1 MNMPAGN
8 KTRRPRRRLAAA
20 GVLGVLAASASA
32 NAEMQHE
39 FLFFPSVEG
48 FETFSES
55 DAAVEDSFTRAALDM
70 LYSFSGDR
78 FRFLGEFLWSSEEAE
93 LERLQA
99 GLRIGD
105 ATFAWGGRFH
115 APAKFW
121 NSEYHHG
128 QFLQTSI
135 TRPALEEWEDDGG
148 SQPAHVTGLL
158 LETEQQRD
166 DDAALSYAASVGFA
180 PVFEDGGLEAH
191 EILEGTSG
199 HGLSMNLRA
208 GYRPQSLA
216 STQFGIVAAWN
227 EINVESGSIPEP
239 DQPRSIDQASLGVF
253 GDWHRNDL
261 RLLASL
267 VYFDNELDFAAGSVD
282 DTYVLGYAQLE
293 YEANDVVT
301 VFGRVEGGADQDDSI
316 YLDLFETFITERY
329 MLGARWDVAQY
340 HSLTFE
346 IADTT
351 YGAAPDGSQ
360 DFNEYR
366 LQWSAVFP

>member
-1 MNMPAGN
+1 MNMPAN
-8 KTRRPRRRLAAA
+8 DSKRIARRWLAAA
-20 GVLGVLAASASA
+20 GFLGLLAGTVADADT
-32 NAEMQHE
+32 EHE
-39 FLFFPSVEG
+39 FLFFPTLDG
-48 FETFSES
+48 FGTFSES
-55 DAAVEDSFTRAALDM
+55 DPAVEDSFTRAALDM
-70 LYSFSGDR
+70 LYVVSGDR
-78 FRFLGEFLWSSEEAE
+78 FRFLGEFLWSSDEAE
-93 LERLQA
+93 FERLQA
-99 GLRIGD
+99 GLRVRD
-105 ATFAWGGRFH
+105 NAFAWAGRFH

-135 TRPALEEWEDDGG
+135 TRPALEEWEDDSG

-166 DDAALSYAASVGFA
+166 DESALSYAASIGFA

-191 EILEGTSG
+191 EILGGASG
-199 HGLSMNLRA
+199 HGLSLNLRV
-208 GYRPQSLA
+208 GYRPQYLA

-239 DQPRSIDQASLGVF
+239 DQPRNIDQASLGVF
-253 GDWHRNDL
+253 GDWHWNDL

-267 VYFDNELDFAAGSVD
+267 VYFDNELEFATADGN
-282 DTYVLGYAQLE
+282 DTYLLGYAQLE
-293 YEANDVVT
+293 YEASDIVT
-301 VFGRVEGGADQDDSI
+301 VFGRIESGADEDDSA
-316 YLDLFETFITERY
+316 YLGLLENFVTERY

-340 HSLTFE
+340 HGLTFE
-346 IADTT
+346 IADMT
-351 YGAAPDGSQ
+351 YGAAPGGSQ

>member
-1 MNMPAGN
+1 MNKPAN
-8 KTRRPRRRLAAA
+8 DKNCASRRGLAAA
-20 GVLGVLAASASA
+20 GLLGILVGTAA
-32 NAEMQHE
+32 NADMGHE
-39 FLFFPSVEG
+39 LLFFPSVDG
-48 FETFSES
+48 FDTFSES
-55 DAAVEDSFTRAALDM
+55 DPSVEDSFTRAALDM
-70 LYSFSGDR
+70 LYSFSGEK
-78 FRFLGEFLWSSEEAE
+78 FRFLGEFLWSSDEAE
-93 LERLQA
+93 FERLQA
-99 GLRIGD
+99 GLRVGGNTLVW
-105 ATFAWGGRFH
+105 AGRFH

-135 TRPALEEWEDDGG
+135 TRPALEEWEDDTG

-158 LETEQQRD
+158 LESERQRD
-166 DDAALSYAASVGFA
+166 DESALSYAASVGFA

-191 EILEGTSG
+191 EILAGTSG
-199 HGLSMNLRA
+199 HGLSLNLRV
-208 GYRPQSLA
+208 GYRPQYLG

-227 EINVESGSIPEP
+227 EINVESESIVTPGQP
-239 DQPRSIDQASLGVF
+239 DSIDQASVGVF
-253 GDWHRNDL
+253 GDWHWNHL

-267 VYFDNELDFAAGSVD
+267 VYFDNELDFANGNVD
-282 DTYVLGYAQLE
+282 DSYLLGYAQLE

-301 VFGRVEGGADQDDSI
+301 VFGRIENGADHDDST
-316 YLDLFETFITERY
+316 YLELLENFVTERY
-329 MLGARWDVAQY
+329 MLGARWDVAHF

-351 YGAAPDGSQ
+351 YGAAPSGSQ